1 MPDTLTALLGGIHNG
16 MWLRLEVGDIG
27 QAGDGEQDEDDA
39 EDGSAYLHYEFPVGA
54 CYLIAT

>member
-1 MPDTLTALLGGIHNG
+1 

-54 CYLIAT
+54 WLT